1 MNYIKDNLKDVEKK
15 VANAAQRVGRKPEEI
30 LLLPVTKTHPVE
42 MIEPILEEGYEQ
54 IGENKVQEIK
64 IKHEVFEKR
73 AVLHMIGHLQ
83 QNKVKQV
90 LNKVSLI
97 HSVDSLRIAEK
108 IDKEA
113 EKIGRVMDVLIQ
125 VNVAKDEAKYGFDME
140 EVEEILCILKDYK
153 HIRIQGLM
161 TIAPFVS
168 NPEDNRHIFRNL
180 NDLFVDIR
188 QKNLDNINMKILS
201 MGMTNDYEVAIEEGS
216 TLVRVGT
223 GIFGARNYHK

>member
-15 VANAAQRVGRKPEEI
+15 VADAALRVGRKPEEI
-30 LLLPVTKTHPVE
+30 LLLPVTKTHPIE
-42 MIEPILEEGYEQ
+42 MIEPILEEGYKQ

-64 IKHEVFEKR
+64 TKYEVFENR
-73 AVLHMIGHLQ
+73 ADMHMIGHLQ

-90 LNKVSLI
+90 LDKVSLI

-108 IDKEA
+108 INKEA

-125 VNVAKDEAKYGFDME
+125 VNVAKDEAKYGFDLN

-153 HIRIQGLM
+153 YLKIQGLM

-188 QKNLDNINMKILS
+188 QKNIDNINMNILS

-216 TLVRVGT
+216 NLVRVGT
-223 GIFGARNYHK
+223 GIFGARNYYK